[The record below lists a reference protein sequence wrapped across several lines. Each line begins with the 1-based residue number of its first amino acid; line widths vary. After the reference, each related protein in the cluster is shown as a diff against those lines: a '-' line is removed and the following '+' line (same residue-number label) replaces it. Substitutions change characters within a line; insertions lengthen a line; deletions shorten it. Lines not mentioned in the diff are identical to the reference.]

1 MELKKEDSAMEHNV
15 TAGDDPHLHVN
26 APVASLGRPTPA
38 TMKAPMDMRSPMD
51 LSPKKLTEDAAM
63 KFKSMLKKGHLG

>member
-1 MELKKEDSAMEHNV
+1 MELEKEDSAM
-15 TAGDDPHLHVN
+15 D
-26 APVASLGRPTPA
+26 
-38 TMKAPMDMRSPMD
+38 MKSPMD